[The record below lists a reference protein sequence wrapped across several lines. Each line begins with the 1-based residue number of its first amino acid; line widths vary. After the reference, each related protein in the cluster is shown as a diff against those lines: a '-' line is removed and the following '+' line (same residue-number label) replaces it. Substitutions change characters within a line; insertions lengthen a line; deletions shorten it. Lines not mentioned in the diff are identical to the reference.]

1 MGHGDYLYALLLYV
15 GYLVV
20 SLFVRR
26 VIADAYFP
34 ADSLATST
42 VCKTP
47 IRVRGFTSELTIDI
61 LLLMPLDTYEPNP
74 VRVMRRVASDEAQ
87 DLQVPAY
94 VQLAQAAGKQLEDL
108 DFVDRQ
114 QFYAMAKDA
123 FAIIQTDDTTQYANV
138 ILFKGVI

>member
-1 MGHGDYLYALLLYV
+1 MRRSVSFLL
-15 GYLVV
+15 
-20 SLFVRR
+20 RR

-34 ADSLATST
+34 SDSLARST
-42 VCKTP
+42 VCQTP
-47 IRVRGFTSELTIDI
+47 IRVRGFTSELTTDI
-61 LLLMPLDTYEPNP
+61 LLLMPLDPYEPNP
-74 VRVMRRVASDEAQ
+74 VRVMRRVESDEAQ

-94 VQLAQAAGKQLEDL
+94 AQLARAAGKQLDEL